1 MRQLQT
7 KVVGVTFENTSR
19 SEGRESRQ
27 RIIEDA
33 ARGGTFN
40 FELFWEPENPDDKNA
55 ISVRIDGE
63 KIGYLPREIAAELA
77 PLIRDGG
84 ELEPFDVEIIGGPL
98 DSHQD
103 DGSGLDDVFVDD
115 PIYGVRFGLR
125 VRQPRRLP

>member
-63 KIGYLPREIAAELA
+63 KIGYLP
-77 PLIRDGG
+77 
-84 ELEPFDVEIIGGPL
+84 
-98 DSHQD
+98 
-103 DGSGLDDVFVDD
+103 
-115 PIYGVRFGLR
+115 
-125 VRQPRRLP
+125 